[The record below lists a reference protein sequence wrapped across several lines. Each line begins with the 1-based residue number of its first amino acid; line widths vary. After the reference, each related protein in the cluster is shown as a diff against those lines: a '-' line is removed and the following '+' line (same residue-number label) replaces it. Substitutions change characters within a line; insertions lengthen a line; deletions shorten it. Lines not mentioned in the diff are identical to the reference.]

1 MLCKRNSHRRQED
14 RHGLAMIEF
23 AMVLPIMI
31 MVVLGVIEFA
41 RAFEVSTIL
50 ETAAR
55 EGARLGMLSN
65 IDTED
70 LSANQRVIQD
80 VKRFVAAAGV
90 PADDLEVTITGWEV
104 PNIATGTSGDP
115 SNVNLEDATRTTF
128 FEVEV
133 TVPYESVAYTS
144 PIFLGGATL
153 RGNLVG
159 RHE

>member
-1 MLCKRNSHRRQED
+1 MFRNRNTRRRQSD

-70 LSANQRVIQD
+70 LTANQRVIQD
-80 VKRFVAAAGV
+80 VKRFVAATGV

-104 PNIATGTSGDP
+104 NDIANGTSGDA
-115 SNVNLEDATRTTF
+115 SDVNLEEASRTTYF
-128 FEVEV
+128 QVEV

-153 RGNLVG
+153 RGNLIG

>member
-1 MLCKRNSHRRQED
+1 MQKQNKRRRQQS

-65 IDTED
+65 IETEE
-70 LSANQRVIQD
+70 LTANQRVIQD

-90 PADDLEVTITGWEV
+90 PADDLEITITGWEV
-104 PNIATGTSGDP
+104 PDVGTPPTGDP
-115 SNVNLEDATRTTF
+115 NNVNLEEATRATYF
-128 FEVEV
+128 QVEV
-133 TVPYESVAYTS
+133 TVPYSSVAYTN
-144 PIFLGGATL
+144 PIFLQDTTL
-153 RGNLVG
+153 RGNLIG